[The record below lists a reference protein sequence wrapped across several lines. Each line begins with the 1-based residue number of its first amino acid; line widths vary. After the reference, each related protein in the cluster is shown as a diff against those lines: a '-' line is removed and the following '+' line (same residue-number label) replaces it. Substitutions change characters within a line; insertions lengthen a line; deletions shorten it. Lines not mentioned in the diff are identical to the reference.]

1 MPFFALVAIVMAPN
15 FFAWKTPAAFSS
27 AVVETLLPFFT
38 VRMRAREIVGIEKPI
53 PVVTI

>member
-27 AVVETLLPFFT
+27 AVVETLLNFFT

-53 PVVTI
+53 PV